1 VAVHGDEVEG
11 ASWWGCDKGAVRKRW
26 EPIGGVLR
34 WGLEIYGE
42 TIDEYVVS
50 SVFFFFLV
58 ESVRFVAQ
66 SLAKLVRGKVSL

>member
-1 VAVHGDEVEG
+1 MAVHGDEVEG

-50 SVFFFFLV
+50 SVFFFSGEREICSTV
-58 ESVRFVAQ
+58 TC
-66 SLAKLVRGKVSL
+66 KVS